1 MTWTKA
7 LALLMAASVLIAPT
21 PAFSPAAAAIEHS
34 LPQDYAA
41 REAQAADL
49 ESFTGGWHG
58 FVIAVIVIG
67 LIVWLVYELSVHHG
81 GDLKHEDPAQP
92 QPKP

>member
-7 LALLMAASVLIAPT
+7 LALLMAASVLIAPA

-58 FVIAVIVIG
+58 VVITLIVIG
-67 LIVWLVYELSVHHG
+67 LIVWLVYELSVHH
-81 GDLKHEDPAQP
+81 DEVFHHEDPAKP